1 MDPLLILIICLVGIF
16 IISTDKTP
24 PKKKKL
30 IINQKVRKASK
41 PQRKKDKRLICPICN
56 KKFASLNINS
66 LCNKCT
72 QNLPIK
78 KPSAIKEI
86 YRCISCKEKVSQV
99 SSRGL
104 CKECEGILKEVDK
117 NKGLIQKMTEE
128 RFALKKEKAAI
139 KEKEKA
145 AIKEK
150 EEAAIKEK
158 EKEKEREKEREKEKE
173 KEKENEKVK
182 SWDDIRAERI
192 EQNQRALARLSGKS
206 YKEKLDK
213 EELDEEELD
222 EEDEKIVRSAIIQ
235 KIQIANKKYEKDKAL
250 HDALIAK
257 QNIARYNNKIVI
269 KEENVPQSTVEF
281 NCLECGEF
289 VEIVYKES
297 PKVSFEETNLF
308 NPNYCC
314 ACAIKIEKDLLRTD
328 DSNEILTPVVSNDLI
343 SREMEG
349 SNYQNSGS
357 KNMQPSRNL
366 FSSDQSISR
375 RLYRIRKLR
384 KK

>member
-16 IISTDKTP
+16 IISTYKTP

-41 PQRKKDKRLICPICN
+41 TQRKKDKRLICPICN

-150 EEAAIKEK
+150 E
-158 EKEKEREKEREKEKE
+158 KEREKEKEKE

-213 EELDEEELD
+213 EELDEEELDEEELD

-289 VEIVYKES
+289 VEIIYKES

-308 NPNYCC
+308 NPNYCS

-357 KNMQPSRNL
+357 KNMQASSNL
-366 FSSDQSISR
+366 FPSDKNISR
-375 RLYRIRKLR
+375 RLKHIRKLR
-384 KK
+384 KKMR